1 MVGIGWGLVLTD
13 GNHDMAIADIVIP
26 VGPYH
31 TEVAKEAIAS
41 AYAQAYPVQVFPV
54 YDTEGRGAAWARN
67 QGARQGVAPFIV
79 FLDADDLLRE
89 DYLEKTLQTY
99 QEQTYVYT
107 DWQTFNGRVR
117 YADQRT
123 NFFKVGMY
131 HIITTL
137 LPRAA
142 FEYVGGFDETL
153 PALEDEDLYYK
164 LQINGICGIRCAE
177 PLVYYRR
184 QFGRGKVNSVYFGEQ
199 KRDETVRQMEQIFA
213 ERYGQYRRLYNMC
226 ACGNKAA
233 PRVVVGRDKQ
243 DGDVLALALYESQ
256 RMPGPASKRMYALA
270 GQGDEMW
277 IHPDDAAARPDLWR
291 ILPRI
296 DTPSTQDIVRMAV
309 GQ

>member
-1 MVGIGWGLVLTD
+1 MVGIGWALVQRVDSLL
-13 GNHDMAIADIVIP
+13 MAIADVVIP

-31 TEVAKEAIAS
+31 TDIAQEAIAS
-41 AYAQAYPVQVFPV
+41 AHTQTIPVNVHPV
-54 YDTEGRGAAWARN
+54 YDMEGHGAAWARN
-67 QGARQGVAPFIV
+67 QGARQGAAPFLI
-79 FLDADDLLRE
+79 FLDADDLLRK
-89 DYLEKTLQTY
+89 DYVEKTLRTY
-99 QEQTYVYT
+99 QESTYVFT

-142 FEYVGGFDETL
+142 FEYVNGFDETL

-184 QFGRGKVNSVYFGEQ
+184 QLGRSNVNSVFFGEQ
-199 KRDETVRQMEQIFA
+199 KRDDTVRQMEQIFA

-277 IHPDDAAARPDLWR
+277 VHPDDAAARPDLWR

-296 DTPSTQDIVRMAV
+296 DTPSMRDIVQMAV
-309 GQ
+309 G